1 MRPFT
6 LLLALLALL
15 SVCPGATVGQTD
27 RFIPLVQDGGG
38 WSTRVS
44 ITNLSDKPATVV
56 AGFLTD
62 KGYGEPW
69 PIELKVSLGPASRG
83 TFEGVLAPGATAII
97 QSSGAGRAMT
107 RGFAEVIEIADGPIG
122 VQAVL
127 IQKIGEQ
134 QIQSLAIGLV
144 PGHERRSVMP
154 IDLRDPLRSTELLWV
169 SITSSVVLE
178 VTFRGLDGA
187 AVLTDKVDLDG
198 RAQISLRPVDRWP
211 ELAGFQGT
219 VQWRVTFPAADRYEP
234 RTLSGLQLQVG
245 AEGQSWMV
253 ASPMTLASEQATV
266 SPY

>member
-107 RGFAEVIEIADGPIG
+107 G
-122 VQAVL
+122 
-127 IQKIGEQ
+127 
-134 QIQSLAIGLV
+134 
-144 PGHERRSVMP
+144 
-154 IDLRDPLRSTELLWV
+154 
-169 SITSSVVLE
+169 
-178 VTFRGLDGA
+178 
-187 AVLTDKVDLDG
+187 
-198 RAQISLRPVDRWP
+198 
-211 ELAGFQGT
+211 
-219 VQWRVTFPAADRYEP
+219 
-234 RTLSGLQLQVG
+234 
-245 AEGQSWMV
+245 
-253 ASPMTLASEQATV
+253 V
-266 SPY
+266 SPK